1 MEVLKRREE
10 RGEGRGGVDRK
21 KKKKRK
27 GKAGPDG

>member
-21 KKKKRK
+21 KKKKKRK
-27 GKAGPDG
+27 GWA